1 MRRCQSQIR
10 NPTSQI
16 SQLGRVSHLSH
27 ASQMFAMFPMFP
39 VFPMFAVFAMFPVFP
54 RTRDARKK
62 TKHQEMRNSV
72 SEARASARAHLRT
85 WNLEF
90 RTRNLLPPRPP
101 KRRPPLLVKEGSFR
115 NPEFSEAGTESPRR
129 FTRFKCFKCFRRF
142 ISFVRFNRF
151 RNVWPLQKMKHPD
164 PNIGTRV
171 PDLK

>member
-62 TKHQEMRNSV
+62 TKHHEMRNSV
-72 SEARASARAHLRT
+72 SEARASARAHLRVRRARPST
-85 WNLEF
+85 TPSAEAASTPPSQGGELSESGILAT
-90 RTRNLLPPRPP
+90 RTQNSITFHVSCPEIGLQ
-101 KRRPPLLVKEGSFR
+101 VKG
-115 NPEFSEAGTESPRR
+115 
-129 FTRFKCFKCFRRF
+129 
-142 ISFVRFNRF
+142 NR
-151 RNVWPLQKMKHPD
+151 
-164 PNIGTRV
+164 
-171 PDLK
+171 